1 MMDVCPFL
9 KEQAEGSVEMETNGK
24 HWVEKL
30 FIPCFTP
37 QDFFK
42 QANQPEPF
50 SQQLAFDQAK
60 GVEEMYNLAI
70 QKFQEEKK
78 FKRKEFISPL
88 IEPESEPK
96 LTERKINIS
105 KKQPERNSACWDAAD
120 LNVGTE
126 ESPMRTEGHCI
137 WNAKE
142 LAALRQETQKSHAEG
157 ISQKIQL
164 CFLNAELEEL
174 NAKYRKIEADFE
186 NAERELLKSKREISF
201 KTLHLQAAQKDS
213 LRKDRELQALKN
225 DISEKSINVKNLS
238 EALLQAKQLIQ
249 KLDLEN
255 KDLKEVVKKLKQQ
268 IEAGNA
274 ALREKVKLHYK
285 FEMKKIQREL
295 EVVKNELK
303 TEKFLH
309 ARNNKALELLRKHFS
324 SLPVSST
331 LDSFEIDYL

>member
-1 MMDVCPFL
+1 M
-9 KEQAEGSVEMETNGK
+9 
-24 HWVEKL
+24 
-30 FIPCFTP
+30 
-37 QDFFK
+37 DFFK

-70 QKFQEEKK
+70 KKFQEEKK

-126 ESPMRTEGHCI
+126 ESPTRTEGHCI

-142 LAALRQETQKSHAEG
+142 LAALRQETQKKHAEG

-164 CFLNAELEEL
+164 SFLNAELEEL
-174 NAKYRKIEADFE
+174 NAKCRKIEADFE
-186 NAERELLKSKREISF
+186 NAERELLKSKRKISS
-201 KTLHLQAAQKDS
+201 KTLHLQAAQDS
-213 LRKDRELQALKN
+213 LRKDRELRALKN

-285 FEMKKIQREL
+285 LEIKKIQREL

-324 SLPVSST
+324 SLPMSKYT
-331 LDSFEIDYL
+331 

>member
-9 KEQAEGSVEMETNGK
+9 K
-24 HWVEKL
+24 
-30 FIPCFTP
+30 
-37 QDFFK
+37 DFFK

-70 QKFQEEKK
+70 KKFQEEKK

-126 ESPMRTEGHCI
+126 ESPKRTEGHCI

-142 LAALRQETQKSHAEG
+142 LAALRLEAQKKHAEG
-157 ISQKIQL
+157 LTQKLQL
-164 CFLNAELEEL
+164 AFLNNELEEL
-174 NAKYRKIEADFE
+174 NAKCRKIQADLE
-186 NAERELLKSKREISF
+186 KAQRELLQSKREIGC
-201 KTLHLQAAQKDS
+201 KTLGLQAAQRDS
-213 LRKDRELQALKN
+213 LRKDRELRALKN
-225 DISEKSINVKNLS
+225 AISQKSSNMKNLS
-238 EALLQAKQLIQ
+238 QALLQAKQLIQ

-255 KDLKEVVKKLKQQ
+255 KELKEVVQTLKQQ

-285 FEMKKIQREL
+285 VAIHQIQREL
-295 EVVKNELK
+295 EVVKNELRN
-303 TEKFLH
+303 EKFLH

-324 SLPVSST
+324 SLPVSSG
-331 LDSFEIDYL
+331 LDSFKIDYL

>member
-1 MMDVCPFL
+1 MMDICPFL

-50 SQQLAFDQAK
+50 SPQLAFDQAK

-70 QKFQEEKK
+70 KKFQEEKK
-78 FKRKEFISPL
+78 LKRKEFISPL

-105 KKQPERNSACWDAAD
+105 KKQAERNSACWDAAD
-120 LNVGTE
+120 LNVGSE
-126 ESPMRTEGHCI
+126 ESSRRTEGHCI

-142 LAALRQETQKSHAEG
+142 LAALRREAQKKHAEG
-157 ISQKIQL
+157 IAQKLQL
-164 CFLNAELEEL
+164 AFLKAELEEL
-174 NAKYRKIEADFE
+174 NAKCRKIENDFE
-186 NAERELLKSKREISF
+186 NAERELLKSKKEIGF
-201 KTLHLQAAQKDS
+201 KALHLQAAHKDS
-213 LRKDRELQALKN
+213 LRKDRALRALKN
-225 DISEKSINVKNLS
+225 DISEKSLDVKNLS
-238 EALLQAKQLIQ
+238 EALLQAKQLIH

-255 KDLKEVVKKLKQQ
+255 KELKEEVEKLKRQ

-274 ALREKVKLHYK
+274 ALREKVKWQYK
-285 FEMKKIQREL
+285 VEIQKIQREL
-295 EVVKNELK
+295 EVVKKELK

-309 ARNNKALELLRKHFS
+309 ARNNKALELLRKHFA

-331 LDSFEIDYL
+331 LDGFDIDYL